1 MHPATQSWLIWIAAH
16 LKSGGFVMRIATMLV
31 AAGIALTAFIK
42 DVSAAVT
49 AQVDISQQIMRVY
62 VDGALMH
69 VWPVSTAR
77 MGYSTPVGVYR
88 PTMLS
93 AYHRSA
99 KYGNSPM
106 PHSIFFHGGYAI
118 HGSYEIRSLG
128 RQASHGCIRLHPA
141 NARELFQMV
150 NYFGPGSTRIV
161 IRH

>member
-1 MHPATQSWLIWIAAH
+1 
-16 LKSGGFVMRIATMLV
+16 MRIATLLLATV
-31 AAGIALTAFIK
+31 IALTAFIK
-42 DVSAAVT
+42 DASAAVT
-49 AQVDISQQIMRVY
+49 AQIDISQQTMRVY
-62 VDGALMH
+62 VNGALRH

-93 AYHRSA
+93 AFHRSS
-99 KYGNSPM
+99 KYGNAPM
-106 PHSIFFHGGYAI
+106 PHSIFFRGGYAI

-150 NYFGPGSTRIV
+150 SYFGPGGTRIV
-161 IRH
+161 IHR